1 MGLPEIRTRETKNF
15 GFLTH
20 MVVGLIWIFFFLYL
34 QTKFSIDEPFAD
46 KTTAQTFIWLDLW
59 EVCIYLK
66 TLNKYVQ
73 EKDQL

>member
-1 MGLPEIRTRETKNF
+1 M
-15 GFLTH
+15 
-20 MVVGLIWIFFFLYL
+20 
-34 QTKFSIDEPFAD
+34 DEPFAD